1 MKMIP
6 MTNNQYHQVSFVFL
20 SIQNHLLFYFI
31 LDLADDYVPNQQDAS
46 GRLNFS

>member
-31 LDLADDYVPNQQDAS
+31 LDLADVPNQQDAS